1 MDGVLKTLKKWIGVK
16 EENIKTIIGEDFN
29 MRTGRKGIGR
39 VEDGEEE
46 EEEKE
51 ETRKSKDRKINRE
64 SKRLIEFLEK
74 RSWILFKGGI
84 K

>member
-1 MDGVLKTLKKWIGVK
+1 
-16 EENIKTIIGEDFN
+16 

-39 VEDGEEE
+39 VEDGEDEE
-46 EEEKE
+46 EGKE
-51 ETRKSKDRKINRE
+51 ETRKSKNRKINRE

-74 RSWILFKGGI
+74 RSWMLFKGGI